1 MSLNKTDYVMIGVN
15 LINVINNLKEKTL
28 VQDIDYDK
36 EFSKIEREL
45 ENQSLNYVY
54 DALDGKYFIVGK
66 IIKKCDYDDSF
77 PITEIN
83 LNSCEKIRSIVKEKI
98 ELIWKKNTN
107 PQLLVFSHWY

>member
-1 MSLNKTDYVMIGVN
+1 MSINKTDYIMIGVN

-28 VQDIDYDK
+28 VQNIDYDK
-36 EFSKIEREL
+36 EFSKIKKEL

-54 DALDGKYFIVGK
+54 DALDGEYFIVGK

-83 LNSCEKIRSIVKEKI
+83 LSSCEKIKSIAKEKI
-98 ELIWKKNTN
+98 ELIFEKNIN
-107 PQLLVFSHWY
+107 PQLLVFSHWH